1 MEQSSVVAACFLPPD
16 LTSNTNVLL
25 PSVPLFCSRMFTI
38 TLFSHFRYK
47 IPLPSPEDLAAAFS
61 ATRGLASNSIVYFQR
76 EHRLLR
82 LGRRAN
88 TQAHSCMLSFEISR
102 VMAFPKAIVQAG
114 AAGGAGGARG
124 AGGAGA
130 GAGGAGGAGEA
141 GGAEEGAGG
150 AVGVAGAAGARGAGA
165 RGAGGAGAAGE
176 AGEAAAT
183 GTTGVAGAG
192 AGGAGTTGTTGK
204 TGTGTAAPADVKLF
218 ESGSTM
224 TTASRE
230 RCSTTTTSSSS
241 SATKKEEGGWQE
253 GNEEHKEML
262 ASEVTMNLLSPKG
275 KPILAIA
282 VRRVA
287 SYLYLQ
293 GDNRYILFL
302 FFFDLFLFS
311 SVSSLFDFQV
321 CFWLD
326 DSL

>member
-1 MEQSSVVAACFLPPD
+1 M
-16 LTSNTNVLL
+16 
-25 PSVPLFCSRMFTI
+25 
-38 TLFSHFRYK
+38 
-47 IPLPSPEDLAAAFS
+47 
-61 ATRGLASNSIVYFQR
+61 
-76 EHRLLR
+76 
-82 LGRRAN
+82 
-88 TQAHSCMLSFEISR
+88 
-102 VMAFPKAIVQAG
+102 
-114 AAGGAGGARG
+114 
-124 AGGAGA
+124 
-130 GAGGAGGAGEA
+130 
-141 GGAEEGAGG
+141 
-150 AVGVAGAAGARGAGA
+150 
-165 RGAGGAGAAGE
+165 
-176 AGEAAAT
+176 
-183 GTTGVAGAG
+183 
-192 AGGAGTTGTTGK
+192 
-204 TGTGTAAPADVKLF
+204 KLF

-224 TTASRE
+224 TTASSE
-230 RCSTTTTSSSS
+230 RCSTTSSSSSS

>member
-141 GGAEEGAGG
+141 GGAEEGARA

-165 RGAGGAGAAGE
+165 RGAGGAGA
-176 AGEAAAT
+176 
-183 GTTGVAGAG
+183 GAG
-192 AGGAGTTGTTGK
+192 
-204 TGTGTAAPADVKLF
+204 GTGTAAPADVKLF

-224 TTASRE
+224 TTASSE
-230 RCSTTTTSSSS
+230 RCSTTSSSS
-241 SATKKEEGGWQE
+241 IATKKISEETKNEEGGWQE
-253 GNEEHKEML
+253 DDEEHKEML

>member
-1 MEQSSVVAACFLPPD
+1 VEQSSVVAACFLPPD

-141 GGAEEGAGG
+141 GGAEEGARAAG
-150 AVGVAGAAGARGAGA
+150 ARGAGAAGARGAGA
-165 RGAGGAGAAGE
+165 RGAGGAGA
-176 AGEAAAT
+176 
-183 GTTGVAGAG
+183 GAG
-192 AGGAGTTGTTGK
+192 
-204 TGTGTAAPADVKLF
+204 GTGTAAPADVKLF

-224 TTASRE
+224 TTASSE
-230 RCSTTTTSSSS
+230 RCSTTSSSTI
-241 SATKKEEGGWQE
+241 ATKKISEETKNEEGGWQE
-253 GNEEHKEML
+253 DDEEHKEML

>member
-88 TQAHSCMLSFEISR
+88 TQAHSCMLPFEISR

-141 GGAEEGAGG
+141 GGAEEGARA

-165 RGAGGAGAAGE
+165 RGAGGAGA
-176 AGEAAAT
+176 
-183 GTTGVAGAG
+183 GAG
-192 AGGAGTTGTTGK
+192 
-204 TGTGTAAPADVKLF
+204 GTGTAAPADVKLF

-224 TTASRE
+224 TTASSE
-230 RCSTTTTSSSS
+230 RCSTTSSSTI
-241 SATKKEEGGWQE
+241 ATKKISEETKNEEGGWQE
-253 GNEEHKEML
+253 DDEEHKEML

>member
-141 GGAEEGAGG
+141 GEAGGGEEGARA

-165 RGAGGAGAAGE
+165 GGAG
-176 AGEAAAT
+176 
-183 GTTGVAGAG
+183 GAG
-192 AGGAGTTGTTGK
+192 AGGAG
-204 TGTGTAAPADVKLF
+204 GTGTAAPADVKLF

-224 TTASRE
+224 TTASSE
-230 RCSTTTTSSSS
+230 RCSTTSSSTI
-241 SATKKEEGGWQE
+241 ATKKISEETKNEEGGWQE
-253 GNEEHKEML
+253 DDEEHKEML

>member
-130 GAGGAGGAGEA
+130 GAGG
-141 GGAEEGAGG
+141 
-150 AVGVAGAAGARGAGA
+150 
-165 RGAGGAGAAGE
+165 
-176 AGEAAAT
+176 
-183 GTTGVAGAG
+183 
-192 AGGAGTTGTTGK
+192 
-204 TGTGTAAPADVKLF
+204 TGTAAPADVKLF

-224 TTASRE
+224 TTASSE
-230 RCSTTTTSSSS
+230 RCSTTTSSSI
-241 SATKKEEGGWQE
+241 ATKKISEETKNEEGGWQE
-253 GNEEHKEML
+253 DDEEHKEML

>member
-141 GGAEEGAGG
+141 GGAEEGARA

-165 RGAGGAGAAGE
+165 RGAGGAGA
-176 AGEAAAT
+176 
-183 GTTGVAGAG
+183 GAG
-192 AGGAGTTGTTGK
+192 
-204 TGTGTAAPADVKLF
+204 GTGTAAPADVKLF

-224 TTASRE
+224 TTASSE
-230 RCSTTTTSSSS
+230 RCSTTSSSTI
-241 SATKKEEGGWQE
+241 ATKKISEETKNEEGGWQE
-253 GNEEHKEML
+253 DDEEHKEML